1 MKSLSESE
9 LATWKKKRTIT
20 LLIFLFQ
27 TFLLGANYS
36 TATTTLWPY
45 LLQFN
50 TPYPN
55 IFFGLSFGCQVLMG
69 STMSLILSRLAD
81 RTRRVRLTM
90 LFVNS
95 VVVLGNVCYTVG
107 LSPYLL
113 VFGRALAGSSMAL
126 NPVISGEVS
135 RCYGSELL
143 TGIFA
148 MLTFTNGLGLMIGPA
163 LSVVFQNV
171 NFWMG
176 WLHIIVLNAGSFSIA
191 VGFTLIQGAVLV
203 CVSDL
208 SKEYDL
214 KESLQSESQR
224 LYDCD
229 GSLSES
235 EDLSHAKENID
246 KKKEQQEPENSKN
259 DTNSS
264 LQTEN
269 FLQVLQTCYRS
280 QTMVT
285 MFMAAFLFGFSIL
298 SFELIPSLVGS
309 KVLKWTSRQ
318 IGWAYVFSGSYYLI
332 ICLIIVKFRKHVL
345 TVKLFLA
352 AFIFNGAGCTC
363 VIILSFQIRN
373 SPTTLFFWG
382 WLILVHP
389 TLYITEMITLRAIT
403 AQLVTSAHQSL
414 VQAFIHTI
422 LLTGFSLGGLMSSI
436 NSEHLEIFGSVIML
450 VTIIDFVFVWKVRE
464 TLYNPKPIV

>member
-1 MKSLSESE
+1 MKSLSENE
-9 LATWKKKRTIT
+9 LATWKKKRTFT

-55 IFFGLSFGCQVLMG
+55 ILFGLSFGCQVLVG

-81 RTRRVRLTM
+81 RTRKIRLTM

-95 VVVLGNVCYTVG
+95 IVVLGNVCYTVG

-126 NPVISGEVS
+126 NPVICGEVS

-148 MLTFTNGLGLMIGPA
+148 MLTFTNGLGVMIGPA

-191 VGFTLIQGAVLV
+191 VGSTLMQGAILV
-203 CVSDL
+203 CASDI

-229 GSLSES
+229 GNLSES
-235 EDLSHAKENID
+235 EDVSHKKENID
-246 KKKEQQEPENSKN
+246 MKKEHQEPGNTKN
-259 DTNSS
+259 NTNSS
-264 LQTEN
+264 LQTKN
-269 FLQVLQTCYRS
+269 VLQVLQTCYRS

-285 MFMAAFLFGFSIL
+285 MFATGFLFGFSIL

-318 IGWAYVFSGSYYLI
+318 IGWAYIFSGSYYMIL
-332 ICLIIVKFRKHVL
+332 CLIIFKLRKHVP

-352 AFIFNGAGCTC
+352 GFIFNGAGCIC
-363 VIILSFQIRN
+363 AIILSYRNQN
-373 SPTTLFFWG
+373 SPITLFLFG
-382 WLILVHP
+382 WLILLHP
-389 TLYITEMITLRAIT
+389 TLYATELITMRVLT

-414 VQAFIHTI
+414 VEAFKYTI
-422 LLTGFSLGGLMSSI
+422 ILTGYSLGGLMSSI
-436 NSEHLEIFGSVIML
+436 NSEHLDIFGSVVIL
-450 VTIIDFVFVWKVRE
+450 ATIIDFAFVWKVRE